1 MRHFKKQTG
10 LQPPKN
16 AAQLKTAPSG
26 QLETGQSVLNCA
38 VSAPNTGPSTVPVAK
53 CVLPRQSLTPRRHAQ
68 KAPVKCGRSDSGAHA
83 LKRAAK
89 E

>member
-1 MRHFKKQTG
+1 M
-10 LQPPKN
+10 N
-16 AAQLKTAPSG
+16 AARLKTAPSG
-26 QLETGQSVLNCA
+26 QSETGQSVLKCA
-38 VSAPNTGPSTVPVAK
+38 VSAPNTGPSTARAAK
-53 CVLPRQSLTPRRHAQ
+53 CVLRRSLTPRRHAQ